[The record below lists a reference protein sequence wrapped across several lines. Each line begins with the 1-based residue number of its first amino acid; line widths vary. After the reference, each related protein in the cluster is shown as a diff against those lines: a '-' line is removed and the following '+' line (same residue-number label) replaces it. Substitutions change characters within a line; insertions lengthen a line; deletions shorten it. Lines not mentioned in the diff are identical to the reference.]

1 MSVAKTNAVVITM
14 TPSDHLA
21 PPQIRIGVKTAY
33 LDSESNP
40 NKERYVFA
48 YTVTIENLGDTSTQL
63 INRHWIIIDGNG
75 KEQEVKGEGVVGEQP
90 VINPGTGYQ
99 YTSGTM
105 LETPVGI
112 MQGSYEMRDADGHM
126 FNAEIK
132 PFTLAIPRVLH

>member
-1 MSVAKTNAVVITM
+1 MPT
-14 TPSDHLA
+14 L
-21 PPQIRIGVKTAY
+21 IRIKVKTAY
-33 LDSESNP
+33 LDSESDP
-40 NKERYVFA
+40 DDARYVFA
-48 YTVTIENLGDTSTQL
+48 YTVTIENLGDTGAQL
-63 INRHWIIIDGNG
+63 LNRHWIIMDGNG

-112 MQGSYEMRDADGHM
+112 MQGSYEMLDDDGNT
-126 FNAEIK
+126 FDAEIK